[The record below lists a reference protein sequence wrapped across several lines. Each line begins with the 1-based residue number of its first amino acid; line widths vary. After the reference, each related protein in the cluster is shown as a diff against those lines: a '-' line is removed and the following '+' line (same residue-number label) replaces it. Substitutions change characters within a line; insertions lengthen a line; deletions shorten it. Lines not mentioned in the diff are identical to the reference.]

1 MAGGLLRE
9 DAVAL
14 KQFRRIPSSGQAQK
28 ENQQSGAKARKV
40 APKAVKAKAAA
51 KGAKRPPAVK
61 AAKRPAPKKA
71 AKPIG
76 RRVAEIVTAATRASV
91 DLESAAGRIERA
103 AVRKVGEVAARA
115 TRAVAAAVA
124 PSPKIPSYD
133 ELPVRAG
140 APAGAAWGVF
150 GDDDEVGT
158 INLLTP
164 ERVIAAAASIR
175 SGKVFALNL
184 PINIPDPPLF
194 TRGKHTHTVKIFP
207 NAEFVLDDYL
217 DNFYP
222 QASSQWD
229 ALAHVK
235 HPVHGA
241 YNGIPD
247 NQITGRGGMRLGID
261 NLARR
266 GIAGRGVLADVARYY
281 DRIGKSI
288 NFTKAESIPLD
299 DVQATLEDEGVA
311 LRAGDILLI
320 RIGWTKFYLSAS
332 AEIKAELAKETV
344 VPGIE
349 GSERTARWL
358 WDNHLAAVASDS
370 PALEA
375 LPKTA
380 GNEMEFLHFHMLA
393 FFGMPIGEMW
403 NLEGLAE
410 DCAADGRY
418 DFFLTSAPLNVP
430 GGVGSPPNALAIK

>member
-1 MAGGLLRE
+1 MA
-9 DAVAL
+9 
-14 KQFRRIPSSGQAQK
+14 KPKRRMNKAAP
-28 ENQQSGAKARKV
+28 KARKA
-40 APKAVKAKAAA
+40 APKAVKKKKVAAKAV
-51 KGAKRPPAVK
+51 KRPVAMK
-61 AAKRPAPKKA
+61 AAKRPTPKKSS
-71 AKPIG
+71 KPA
-76 RRVAEIVTAATRASV
+76 RSAVADIVTAATRAAV
-91 DLESAAGRIERA
+91 DIESAAGRMQRA

-115 TRAVAAAVA
+115 TRAVVEVVA
-124 PSPKIPSYD
+124 PSPTIPGYD

-164 ERVIAAAASIR
+164 ERVIAAASSIR
-175 SGKVFALNL
+175 TGKVFALNL

-194 TRGKHTHTVKIFP
+194 TRGKHSHTVKIFP
-207 NAEFVLDDYL
+207 TAEFVLDDYL

-281 DRIGKSI
+281 DRIGKTI
-288 NFTKAESIPLD
+288 NFTKAESIPLE
-299 DVQATLEDEGVA
+299 DVQATLEDEGVE
-311 LRAGDILLI
+311 LQAGDILLI

-332 AEIKAELAKETV
+332 DEIKAELAKETV

-349 GSERTARWL
+349 GSDRTARWL
-358 WDNHLAAVASDS
+358 WENHLAAVASDS

-375 LPKTA
+375 LPKPA
-380 GNEMEFLHFHMLA
+380 GQEAEFLHFHMLA

-403 NLEGLAE
+403 NLEGLADE
-410 DCAADGRY
+410 CAADGDY
-418 DFFLTSAPLNVP
+418 DFFLTSAPLNIP

>member
-1 MAGGLLRE
+1 MAKPKKKIRK
-9 DAVAL
+9 AAP
-14 KQFRRIPSSGQAQK
+14 R
-28 ENQQSGAKARKV
+28 ARKV
-40 APKAVKAKAAA
+40 VPKAVKRKKPAVISTKRPVAAKAS
-51 KGAKRPPAVK
+51 KGR
-61 AAKRPAPKKA
+61 APKKS
-71 AKPIG
+71 AKPMG
-76 RRVAEIVTAATRASV
+76 RRVAEIVTAATRASI
-91 DLESAAGRIERA
+91 DIESAAGRMERA

-115 TRAVAAAVA
+115 TRAMRKAVSS
-124 PSPKIPSYD
+124 SPEIPGYD

-164 ERVIAAAASIR
+164 ERVVAATSSIR
-175 SGKVFALNL
+175 TGKVFALNL

-207 NAEFVLDDYL
+207 GAEFVLDDFL

-247 NQITGRGGMRLGID
+247 IEITGRGGTRLGID

-281 DRIGKSI
+281 DRVGKSI

-299 DVQATLEDEGVA
+299 DVKATLEEEGVE
-311 LRAGDILLI
+311 LQAGDILLI

-332 AEIKAELAKETV
+332 AHIKEELSKETV

-403 NLEGLAE
+403 NLEALADE
-410 DCAADGRY
+410 CAADGDY
-418 DFFLTSAPLNVP
+418 DFFLTSAPLNIP

>member
-1 MAGGLLRE
+1 MAKPKKKIKK
-9 DAVAL
+9 AA
-14 KQFRRIPSSGQAQK
+14 P
-28 ENQQSGAKARKV
+28 KARKV
-40 APKAVKAKAAA
+40 APKAVKRK
-51 KGAKRPPAVK
+51 KLK
-61 AAKRPAPKKA
+61 AAKRPAPKKS
-71 AKPIG
+71 AKPM
-76 RRVAEIVTAATRASV
+76 RDRVAEVVSAATRASV
-91 DLESAAGRIERA
+91 DIESAAGRIERA

-115 TRAVAAAVA
+115 TRAVRSAMSH
-124 PSPKIPSYD
+124 SPKIPSYD

-164 ERVIAAAASIR
+164 DRVVAATSSIR
-175 SGKVFALNL
+175 TGKVFALNL

-207 NAEFVLDDYL
+207 GAEFVLDDFL

-247 NQITGRGGMRLGID
+247 IQMTGRGGTRLGID

-281 DRIGKSI
+281 DRVGKSI

-299 DVQATLEDEGVA
+299 DVKAALEDEGVE
-311 LRAGDILLI
+311 LQAGDILLI

-332 AEIKAELAKETV
+332 AKIKEELSKETV

-375 LPKTA
+375 LPKPA
-380 GNEMEFLHFHMLA
+380 GEEMEFLHFHMLA

-410 DCAADGRY
+410 DCASDGNY
-418 DFFLTSAPLNVP
+418 DFFLTSAPLNIP

>member
-1 MAGGLLRE
+1 MA
-9 DAVAL
+9 
-14 KQFRRIPSSGQAQK
+14 KPK
-28 ENQQSGAKARKV
+28 KKMKKAAPKSRKV
-40 APKAVKAKAAA
+40 APKAVKRKKPAS
-51 KGAKRPPAVK
+51 KGAKRVVTVK
-61 AAKRPAPKKA
+61 GARKTAPKKNSRQVE
-71 AKPIG
+71 
-76 RRVAEIVTAATRASV
+76 RRVADVVTSATRASV
-91 DLESAAGRIERA
+91 DLESSVGRMQRA
-103 AVRKVGEVAARA
+103 AVRKVGDVAARA
-115 TRAVAAAVA
+115 MRAVRDAVS

-164 ERVIAAAASIR
+164 ERVIAAADSIR

-207 NAEFVLDDYL
+207 NAEFVLDDFL

-247 NQITGRGGMRLGID
+247 HQMTGRGGMRLGID

-266 GIAGRGVLADVARYY
+266 GIAGRGVLADVARHY
-281 DRIGKSI
+281 DRVGKSI
-288 NFTKAESIPLD
+288 DFTQAKSIPLD
-299 DVQATLEDEGVA
+299 DLKATLEEEGVE
-311 LRAGDILLI
+311 LQTGDILLI

-332 AEIKAELAKETV
+332 DELKVELAKETV

-375 LPKTA
+375 LPKPA
-380 GNEMEFLHFHMLA
+380 GEEMEFLHFHMLA

-410 DCAADGRY
+410 DCATDGNY
-418 DFFLTSAPLNVP
+418 DFFLTSAPLNIP

>member
-1 MAGGLLRE
+1 MAKSKKKIKKASR
-9 DAVAL
+9 
-14 KQFRRIPSSGQAQK
+14 Q
-28 ENQQSGAKARKV
+28 ARKV
-40 APKAVKAKAAA
+40 PPQAAKGRPAAS
-51 KGAKRPPAVK
+51 KGAKRALAMK
-61 AAKRPAPKKA
+61 AAKGQAPKKS
-71 AKPIG
+71 AKPI
-76 RRVAEIVTAATRASV
+76 VSHAAEIVTAATRATV
-91 DLESAAGRIERA
+91 DIESAAGRMQRA
-103 AVRKVGEVAARA
+103 AVRKVAEVAAKA
-115 TRAVAAAVA
+115 TRAMARAVA
-124 PSPKIPSYD
+124 HSPKIPAYD
-133 ELPVRAG
+133 DLPVRAG

-164 ERVIAAAASIR
+164 ARVIAAAASIR
-175 SGKVFALNL
+175 SGKVFAMNL

-194 TRGKHTHTVKIFP
+194 TRGKHTHTIKIFP
-207 NAEFVLDDYL
+207 NADFVLDDYL

-222 QASSQWD
+222 QSSSQWD

-235 HPVHGA
+235 HPIFGA

-247 NQITGRGGMRLGID
+247 NQMTGRGGMRLGID

-266 GIAGRGVLADVARYY
+266 GIAGRGVLADLARYY
-281 DRIGKSI
+281 DRVGKSI
-288 NFTKAESIPLD
+288 DFTQNKSIPLD
-299 DVQATLEDEGVA
+299 DVQATLEEEGVA
-311 LRAGDILLI
+311 LRTGDILLI

-332 AEIKAELAKETV
+332 QEIKAELAKETV

-349 GSERTARWL
+349 ASERTARWL

-375 LPKTA
+375 LPKPA
-380 GNEMEFLHFHMLA
+380 GEETEFLHFRMLA

-403 NLEGLAE
+403 NLEALAE

-430 GGVGSPPNALAIK
+430 GGIGSPPNALAIK

>member
-1 MAGGLLRE
+1 
-9 DAVAL
+9 VA
-14 KQFRRIPSSGQAQK
+14 KPK
-28 ENQQSGAKARKV
+28 KKANKALPKSRKV
-40 APKAVKAKAAA
+40 APKAA
-51 KGAKRPPAVK
+51 KGKKASSKSVKRPVAVK
-61 AAKRPAPKKA
+61 T
-71 AKPIG
+71 AKPAASKKLARQIE
-76 RRVAEIVTAATRASV
+76 RKVADIVTAATRASV
-91 DLESAAGRIERA
+91 DIESAAGRMERA

-115 TRAVAAAVA
+115 TRAIAKAVTHAA
-124 PSPKIPSYD
+124 KIPSYD
-133 ELPVRAG
+133 DLPVRAG

-164 ERVIAAAASIR
+164 ERVVAASSSIR

-194 TRGKHTHTVKIFP
+194 TRGKHKHTVIP
-207 NAEFVLDDYL
+207 YPGAEAFVLDDYL

-235 HPVHGA
+235 HAIHGA

-247 NQITGRGGMRLGID
+247 NQMTGRGGTRLGID

-266 GIAGRGVLADVARYY
+266 GIAGRGVLADVALYY

-288 NFTKAESIPLD
+288 NFTKAESIPLA
-299 DVQATLEDEGVA
+299 DVQNTLEDQGVA
-311 LRAGDILLI
+311 LRTGDILLI

-375 LPKTA
+375 LPKPA
-380 GNEMEFLHFHMLA
+380 GEEMEFLHFHMLA

-410 DCAADGRY
+410 DCADDGRY
-418 DFFLTSAPLNVP
+418 DFFLTSAPLNIP

>member
-1 MAGGLLRE
+1 MA
-9 DAVAL
+9 
-14 KQFRRIPSSGQAQK
+14 KSK
-28 ENQQSGAKARKV
+28 K
-40 APKAVKAKAAA
+40 
-51 KGAKRPPAVK
+51 K
-61 AAKRPAPKKA
+61 AAKRPLKPRRKTAKAARKKPAAPKALK
-71 AKPIG
+71 KG
-76 RRVAEIVTAATRASV
+76 
-91 DLESAAGRIERA
+91 
-103 AVRKVGEVAARA
+103 AARA
-115 TRAVAAAVA
+115 AKAPAGRAMRPAVAVR
-124 PSPKIPSYD
+124 PSPGPRLPSYD

-140 APAGAAWGVF
+140 APAGSAWGLF
-150 GDDDEVGT
+150 GDSDEVGT
-158 INLLTP
+158 VNLMTP
-164 ERVIAAAASIR
+164 DRVVSAASSSR

-194 TRGKHTHTVKIFP
+194 TRGKHTHVVKIFP
-207 NAEFVLDDYL
+207 TADFVLDDYL

-235 HPVHGA
+235 HPQYGA

-247 NQITGRGGMRLGID
+247 REMTGRGGTRLGID

-288 NFTKAESIPLD
+288 NFTKAESIPLED
-299 DVQATLEDEGVA
+299 LQDTLKAQKSPLRTGDV
-311 LRAGDILLI
+311 LLI

-332 AEIKAELAKETV
+332 AQLKEELAQETV

-349 GSERTARWL
+349 GSERVARWL
-358 WDNHLAAVASDS
+358 WDNHLAAVGGDS

-375 LPKTA
+375 LPKPA
-380 GNEMEFLHFHMLA
+380 GSEGEFLHFHMLA

-403 NLEGLAE
+403 NLEGLAD
-410 DCAADGRY
+410 DCAEDGRY
-418 DFFLTSAPLNVP
+418 DFFFTSAPLNIP

>member
-1 MAGGLLRE
+1 MRRCGRARAIQE
-9 DAVAL
+9 DPSVA
-14 KQFRRIPSSGQAQK
+14 KSKKKVI
-28 ENQQSGAKARKV
+28 KAAPKTRKA
-40 APKAVKAKAAA
+40 APKAVKAKKPAA
-51 KGAKRPPAVK
+51 KAVKRPL
-61 AAKRPAPKKA
+61 AAKTAMRPAPKKSS
-71 AKPIG
+71 KPIADT
-76 RRVAEIVTAATRASV
+76 VADIVTAATRAAV
-91 DLESAAGRIERA
+91 DIESAAGRMQRE
-103 AVRKVGEVAARA
+103 AVRKVGEVAAKA
-115 TRAVAAAVA
+115 TREMKDAV
-124 PSPKIPSYD
+124 PLPPEIPSYD

-164 ERVIAAAASIR
+164 ERVVDGASSIR
-175 SGKVFALNL
+175 TGKVFALNL
-184 PINIPDPPLF
+184 PINIPDPPIF
-194 TRGKHTHTVKIFP
+194 TREKHTHTVKIFP
-207 NAEFVLDDYL
+207 GADFVLGAYL

-235 HPVHGA
+235 HPIHGA

-247 NQITGRGGMRLGID
+247 SQITGRGGMRLWVD
-261 NLARR
+261 KLARR
-266 GIAGRGVLADVARYY
+266 GIAGRGALADVARYY
-281 DRIGKSI
+281 DRAGKSI

-299 DVQATLEDEGVA
+299 DVQATLEDAGVD
-311 LRAGDILLI
+311 LQTGDILLI

-332 AEIKAELAKETV
+332 DQVKADLAKETV

-349 GSERTARWL
+349 GSEQTARWL

-375 LPKTA
+375 LPKAA

-403 NLEGLAE
+403 NLEALAE
-410 DCAADGRY
+410 DCATDGRY
-418 DFFLTSAPLNVP
+418 DFFLTSAPLNIP
-430 GGVGSPPNALAIK
+430 GGIGSPPNALAIK

>member
-1 MAGGLLRE
+1 MA
-9 DAVAL
+9 
-14 KQFRRIPSSGQAQK
+14 KPKKKIK
-28 ENQQSGAKARKV
+28 KAAPKSRKV
-40 APKAVKAKAAA
+40 APKAVKRKT
-51 KGAKRPPAVK
+51 VK
-61 AAKRPAPKKA
+61 AAKRPAPKKS
-71 AKPIG
+71 AKPMRG
-76 RRVAEIVTAATRASV
+76 RVAEVVTAATRASV
-91 DLESAAGRIERA
+91 DLESAAGRLERA

-115 TRAVAAAVA
+115 TRAMRSAMSHA
-124 PSPKIPSYD
+124 PKIPSYD

-164 ERVIAAAASIR
+164 DRVVAATSSIR
-175 SGKVFALNL
+175 TGKVFALNL

-207 NAEFVLDDYL
+207 GAEFVLDDFL

-247 NQITGRGGMRLGID
+247 IEITGRGGTRLGID

-281 DRIGKSI
+281 DRVGKSI

-299 DVQATLEDEGVA
+299 DVKATLEEEGVE
-311 LRAGDILLI
+311 LQAGDILLI

-332 AEIKAELAKETV
+332 AHIKEELSKETV

-403 NLEGLAE
+403 NLEALADE
-410 DCAADGRY
+410 CAADGDY
-418 DFFLTSAPLNVP
+418 DFFLTSAPLNIP

>member
-1 MAGGLLRE
+1 MAKIKKKVKKAAPKSRK
-9 DAVAL
+9 AAP
-14 KQFRRIPSSGQAQK
+14 KAAQVK
-28 ENQQSGAKARKV
+28 KAASRGAKPKGAKAT
-40 APKAVKAKAAA
+40 
-51 KGAKRPPAVK
+51 
-61 AAKRPAPKKA
+61 
-71 AKPIG
+71 
-76 RRVAEIVTAATRASV
+76 RVA
-91 DLESAAGRIERA
+91 AG
-103 AVRKVGEVAARA
+103 
-115 TRAVAAAVA
+115 AVAR
-124 PSPKIPSYD
+124 SPKIPAYD
-133 ELPVRAG
+133 DLPVRVG

-175 SGKVFALNL
+175 SGKVFAMNL

-194 TRGKHTHTVKIFP
+194 TRGKHTHTIKIFP
-207 NAEFVLDDYL
+207 AADFVLDDYL

-222 QASSQWD
+222 QSSSQWD

-235 HPVHGA
+235 HPIFGA

-247 NQITGRGGMRLGID
+247 NQMTGRGGTRLGID

-266 GIAGRGVLADVARYY
+266 GIAGRGVLADLARYY
-281 DRIGKSI
+281 DRAGKSI
-288 NFTKAESIPLD
+288 DFIKNQSLPLD
-299 DVQATLEDEGVA
+299 DVQATLEEQGVA

-320 RIGWTKFYLSAS
+320 RIGWTKFYLSANE
-332 AEIKAELAKETV
+332 EIKAELARETV

-349 GSERTARWL
+349 ASQRTARWL

-375 LPKTA
+375 LPKPA
-380 GNEMEFLHFHMLA
+380 GEETEFLHFHMLA

-430 GGVGSPPNALAIK
+430 GGIGSPPNALAIKSQGQATGEFNRMRNPPWVPHLLGQG

>member
-1 MAGGLLRE
+1 MAKPKKKMKK
-9 DAVAL
+9 AA
-14 KQFRRIPSSGQAQK
+14 P
-28 ENQQSGAKARKV
+28 KARKV
-40 APKAVKAKAAA
+40 APKAVKRKKTASKSV
-51 KGAKRPPAVK
+51 KRPVAVK
-61 AAKRPAPKKA
+61 RSKQAAPRKISKQ
-71 AKPIG
+71 
-76 RRVAEIVTAATRASV
+76 VANVVTSATRASV
-91 DLESAAGRIERA
+91 DFESTIGRMERA

-115 TRAVAAAVA
+115 TRAIRSAIA

-164 ERVIAAAASIR
+164 ERVLAATSSIR

-207 NAEFVLDDYL
+207 NAEFVLDDFL

-247 NQITGRGGMRLGID
+247 IQMTGRGGTRLGID

-266 GIAGRGVLADVARYY
+266 GIAGRGVLADVARYH
-281 DRIGKSI
+281 DRVGKSI
-288 NFTKAESIPLD
+288 NFTRAESIPLD
-299 DVQATLEDEGVA
+299 DVKATLEDEGVE
-311 LRAGDILLI
+311 LQAGDILLI

-332 AEIKAELAKETV
+332 AATKEELSKETV

-349 GSERTARWL
+349 GSNRTARWL

-375 LPKTA
+375 LPKPA
-380 GNEMEFLHFHMLA
+380 GEEMEFLHFHMLA

-403 NLEGLAE
+403 NLEGLAD
-410 DCAADGRY
+410 DCADDGNY
-418 DFFLTSAPLNVP
+418 DFFLTSAPLNIP

>member
-1 MAGGLLRE
+1 MAKPKKKIKK
-9 DAVAL
+9 VA
-14 KQFRRIPSSGQAQK
+14 P
-28 ENQQSGAKARKV
+28 KARKV
-40 APKAVKAKAAA
+40 APKAVKRK
-51 KGAKRPPAVK
+51 KVK
-61 AAKRPAPKKA
+61 AAKRPAPKKS
-71 AKPIG
+71 AKPM
-76 RRVAEIVTAATRASV
+76 RDRVAEVVTAATRASV
-91 DLESAAGRIERA
+91 DFESAAGRMERA
-103 AVRKVGEVAARA
+103 AVRKVGEVAGRA
-115 TRAVAAAVA
+115 TRAFRSAMSHA
-124 PSPKIPSYD
+124 PKIPSYD

-164 ERVIAAAASIR
+164 DRVVAATSSIR
-175 SGKVFALNL
+175 TGKVFALNL

-207 NAEFVLDDYL
+207 GAEFVLDDYL

-247 NQITGRGGMRLGID
+247 IEMTGRGGMRLGID

-299 DVQATLEDEGVA
+299 DVKAALEDESVE
-311 LRAGDILLI
+311 LQAGDILLI

-332 AEIKAELAKETV
+332 AEVKEELSKETV

-375 LPKTA
+375 LPKTP
-380 GNEMEFLHFHMLA
+380 GSEMEFLHFHMLA

-403 NLEGLAE
+403 NLEGLADE
-410 DCAADGRY
+410 CAADGDY
-418 DFFLTSAPLNVP
+418 DFFLTSAPLNIP

>member
-1 MAGGLLRE
+1 MATS
-9 DAVAL
+9 
-14 KQFRRIPSSGQAQK
+14 KK
-28 ENQQSGAKARKV
+28 KMKKGAPKSRKV
-40 APKAVKAKAAA
+40 APKTAQV
-51 KGAKRPPAVK
+51 
-61 AAKRPAPKKA
+61 KKA
-71 AKPIG
+71 ASKRAKAKGPK
-76 RRVAEIVTAATRASV
+76 ATRA
-91 DLESAAGRIERA
+91 AAGA
-103 AVRKVGEVAARA
+103 LAR
-115 TRAVAAAVA
+115 
-124 PSPKIPSYD
+124 SPKIPAYD
-133 ELPVRAG
+133 DLPVRAG

-175 SGKVFALNL
+175 SGKVFAMNL

-194 TRGKHTHTVKIFP
+194 TRGRHTHTIKIFP
-207 NAEFVLDDYL
+207 AADFVLDDYL

-222 QASSQWD
+222 QSSSQWD

-235 HPVHGA
+235 HPIFGA

-247 NQITGRGGMRLGID
+247 SQMTGRGGTRLGID

-266 GIAGRGVLADVARYY
+266 GIAGRGVLADLARYY
-281 DRIGKSI
+281 DRVGKSI
-288 NFTKAESIPLD
+288 NFIKNESIPLG
-299 DVQATLEDEGVA
+299 DVQATLEDQGVA

-332 AEIKAELAKETV
+332 AEIKAELARETV

-349 GSERTARWL
+349 ASQRTARWL

-375 LPKTA
+375 LPKPA
-380 GNEMEFLHFHMLA
+380 GEETEFLHFHMLA

-403 NLEGLAE
+403 NLERLAE

-430 GGVGSPPNALAIK
+430 GGIGSPPNALAIK

>member
-1 MAGGLLRE
+1 MAK
-9 DAVAL
+9 L
-14 KQFRRIPSSGQAQK
+14 KKKTKKAAP
-28 ENQQSGAKARKV
+28 KARKV
-40 APKAVKAKAAA
+40 APKAVKRKT
-51 KGAKRPPAVK
+51 VK
-61 AAKRPAPKKA
+61 AAKRMTQKKS

-91 DLESAAGRIERA
+91 DLESAAGRMERA

-115 TRAVAAAVA
+115 TRAFRGAVA

-150 GDDDEVGT
+150 GDEDEVGT

-164 ERVIAAAASIR
+164 ERVIAATSSIR
-175 SGKVFALNL
+175 TGKVFALNL

-207 NAEFVLDDYL
+207 GAEFVLDDFL

-235 HPVHGA
+235 HPIHGA

-247 NQITGRGGMRLGID
+247 TQMTGRGGMRLGID

-281 DRIGKSI
+281 DRVGKSI

-299 DVQATLEDEGVA
+299 DVKAALEDEGVE
-311 LRAGDILLI
+311 LQAGDILLI

-332 AEIKAELAKETV
+332 AAIKEELSKETV
-344 VPGIE
+344 TPGIE

-375 LPKTA
+375 LPKPA
-380 GNEMEFLHFHMLA
+380 GEEMEFLHFHMLA

-410 DCAADGRY
+410 DCAADGNY
-418 DFFLTSAPLNVP
+418 DFFLTSAPLNIP

>member
-1 MAGGLLRE
+1 
-9 DAVAL
+9 VA
-14 KQFRRIPSSGQAQK
+14 KPKKKTNKVAP
-28 ENQQSGAKARKV
+28 KARKV
-40 APKAVKAKAAA
+40 ASKAVKTKKAAA
-51 KGAKRPPAVK
+51 KAVK
-61 AAKRPAPKKA
+61 RTVAIKAATRPAPKKA
-71 AKPIG
+71 AKPVRG
-76 RRVAEIVTAATRASV
+76 TVAEIVTAATRAAV
-91 DLESAAGRIERA
+91 DLESAAGRIQRA

-115 TRAVAAAVA
+115 TRAVVEVVA
-124 PSPKIPSYD
+124 PSPSIPSYD

-164 ERVIAAAASIR
+164 ERVIAAASSIR

-194 TRGKHTHTVKIFP
+194 TRGKHSHTVKIFP
-207 NAEFVLDDYL
+207 SAEFVLDDYL

-247 NQITGRGGMRLGID
+247 KEITGRGGMRLGID

-281 DRIGKSI
+281 DRVGKSI
-288 NFTKAESIPLD
+288 NFTRAESIPLE
-299 DVQATLEDEGVA
+299 DVQATLEDEGVT
-311 LRAGDILLI
+311 LQAGDILLI

-332 AEIKAELAKETV
+332 DETKAELAKETV

-349 GSERTARWL
+349 GSDRTARWL
-358 WDNHLAAVASDS
+358 WENHLAAVASDS

-375 LPKTA
+375 LPKMP
-380 GNEMEFLHFHMLA
+380 GNETEFLHFHMLA

-403 NLEGLAE
+403 NLEGLADE
-410 DCAADGRY
+410 CAADGDY
-418 DFFLTSAPLNVP
+418 DFFLTSAPLNIP

>member
-1 MAGGLLRE
+1 MAKSKPSKS
-9 DAVAL
+9 AV
-14 KQFRRIPSSGQAQK
+14 
-28 ENQQSGAKARKV
+28 
-40 APKAVKAKAAA
+40 
-51 KGAKRPPAVK
+51 
-61 AAKRPAPKKA
+61 KKA
-71 AKPIG
+71 ARAKLRTKP
-76 RRVAEIVTAATRASV
+76 
-91 DLESAAGRIERA
+91 
-103 AVRKVGEVAARA
+103 AARA
-115 TRAVAAAVA
+115 VASKKSAKNLAVRRPAAPAT
-124 PSPKIPSYD
+124 PKLPRYD

-140 APAGAAWGVF
+140 APQGAAWGVF
-150 GDDDEVGT
+150 GDSDEVGT
-158 INLLTP
+158 INLLSP
-164 ERVIAAAASIR
+164 ERVRAAAGSIR

-229 ALAHVK
+229 ALCHVK
-235 HPVHGA
+235 HPMLGA

-247 NQITGRGGMRLGID
+247 REITGRGGTRLGID

-266 GIAGRGVLADVARYY
+266 GIAGRGVLADIARHY
-281 DRIGKSI
+281 DRIGKTL
-288 NFTKAESIPLD
+288 NYTQAESIPLED
-299 DVQATLEDEGVA
+299 LEATLSAEKVKLQA
-311 LRAGDILLI
+311 ADILLI
-320 RIGWTKFYLSAS
+320 RIGWTSFYLSAS
-332 AEIKAELAKETV
+332 EETKAELARETV

-349 GSERTARWL
+349 GTSRVARWI
-358 WDNHLAAVASDS
+358 WDHHLAAVASDS

-375 LPKTA
+375 LPK
-380 GNEMEFLHFHMLA
+380 GEGDDFLHFHMLS

>member
-1 MAGGLLRE
+1 
-9 DAVAL
+9 VA
-14 KQFRRIPSSGQAQK
+14 KSKKKIRKAAP
-28 ENQQSGAKARKV
+28 KARKV
-40 APKAVKAKAAA
+40 APKAVKGKKAASKA
-51 KGAKRPPAVK
+51 VKRAVAVK
-61 AAKRPAPKKA
+61 AAKPAPRKISKKIER
-71 AKPIG
+71 K
-76 RRVAEIVTAATRASV
+76 VAEVVTASTRASV
-91 DLESAAGRIERA
+91 DLESSIGRMERA
-103 AVRKVGEVAARA
+103 AVRKVGEIAARA
-115 TRAVAAAVA
+115 TRAMREAISP
-124 PSPKIPSYD
+124 PSKLPTYD

-164 ERVIAAAASIR
+164 ERVVAATSSIR
-175 SGKVFALNL
+175 TGKVFALNL

-194 TRGKHTHTVKIFP
+194 TRGKHTHTIKIFP
-207 NAEFVLDDYL
+207 NAEFVLDDFL

-247 NQITGRGGMRLGID
+247 KEMTGRGGMRLGID

-266 GIAGRGVLADVARYY
+266 GIAGRGVLADVARYHE
-281 DRIGKSI
+281 RVGKSI
-288 NFTKAESIPLD
+288 NFTTAESIPLE
-299 DVQATLEDEGVA
+299 DVQAALEDEGVE
-311 LRAGDILLI
+311 LQAGDILLI

-332 AEIKAELAKETV
+332 HEIKAELAKETV

-358 WDNHLAAVASDS
+358 WNNHLAAVASDS

-375 LPKTA
+375 LPKPA
-380 GNEMEFLHFHMLA
+380 GEEAEFLHFHMLA

-403 NLEGLAE
+403 NLEGLAD
-410 DCAADGRY
+410 DCAADGDY
-418 DFFLTSAPLNVP
+418 DFFLTSAPLNIP